1 MNQEWM
7 KKKNGIFGFITVRSV
22 FYTCTARKEGLVE
35 PVISTANPDLSQL
48 PADYGGDYNSF
59 NTSLSRK
66 DTPQFESESFCE
78 GPGE

>member
-1 MNQEWM
+1 M
-7 KKKNGIFGFITVRSV
+7 KKKNGTFGFMTVRSV

-59 NTSLSRK
+59 NTSLPRNA
-66 DTPQFESESFCE
+66 TPQFESESFCE